1 MLSAWEVVEGEVVR
15 ASISSVRTLEHFI
28 SFRNLHLKA
37 KMQLV
42 GISQTLRLEKLWQK
56 EKDQQS
62 WPRVIDKISI
72 YRSIFLYLAVVY
84 PVILISGMFHSPGV
98 LTVHS
103 IISPSSFFAEN
114 AYLPISSFP
123 VILSILGK

>member
-1 MLSAWEVVEGEVVR
+1 MIRIAKFTLHFQYSSLCIYCQVDFAKHLQIVVLIFVTDLTITIKVVE
-15 ASISSVRTLEHFI
+15 LFCD
-28 SFRNLHLKA
+28 
-37 KMQLV
+37 
-42 GISQTLRLEKLWQK
+42 K

-114 AYLPISSFP
+114 ANLPISSFP
-123 VILSILGK
+123 VILSSLGT

>member
-1 MLSAWEVVEGEVVR
+1 MLSAWKLVEGEVVR
-15 ASISSVRTLEHFI
+15 ASMSNVHTLEHFI

-37 KMQLV
+37 KMRLV
-42 GISQTLRLEKLWQK
+42 GISQTLRLEELWQK

-123 VILSILGK
+123 VILSSLGT